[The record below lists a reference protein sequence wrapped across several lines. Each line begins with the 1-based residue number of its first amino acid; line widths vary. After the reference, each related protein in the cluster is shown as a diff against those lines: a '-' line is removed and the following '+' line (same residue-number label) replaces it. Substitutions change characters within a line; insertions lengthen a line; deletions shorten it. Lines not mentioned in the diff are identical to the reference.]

1 MWWGKVLW
9 LGLWIVAL
17 GWSTEA
23 SSLLKPQEG
32 GTLDVN
38 TLIRIIES
46 GQYEG
51 IQLGQLY
58 FQLGYLYHHAWL
70 NKLKTGQQNLLLEAD
85 HAFEKAIEL
94 LKGGPQLNVIVVE
107 VLSMRGVVLKM
118 LGKAEAAMECYDK
131 ALSFPLHEADR
142 ASLYH
147 CKGDTYL
154 MMDRYREA
162 IEQYEAGLA
171 LAPCKTERYHS
182 YVTTL
187 KALNTHSQIDWRAL
201 LDRLIGTEKR
211 CHRGSKG
218 KAIKRS
224 KKESSALLLSKF
236 VFDTDFNDRFP
247 DDEDTDLYA
256 DEDLAVVMQRNQIP
270 EKPYLF
276 TDVHEGY
283 EPSKKSDML
292 YAIYIVADI
301 VGERALAWQYLQRA
315 NDDEYQQRG
324 IVFDAQQS
332 MLMKNN
338 TVNVFSES
346 FIESFPSLIDYDD
359 LLERLYPSRTLTHRE
374 EQRVK
379 DQLAAILAEYHV
391 LTMQEMQRVAI
402 EVLQSRAPPTTTAT
416 TTATATA
423 TATATVTGE
432 TPGPVAT
439 SSKDI
444 TKLRYI
450 VDKMLFNYRN
460 IGFIHMVFPE
470 APIIHMVR
478 DPLDTLLSCYRLKFD
493 DIGLH
498 WTLQIPDL
506 VLQFVMYL
514 ETMHHFRQVLPDRVL
529 DIRYEELVRTPAPV
543 LKRLFQKTMPGLKY
557 NVDELLKF
565 HENKRAVHTHSQT
578 QVKQSLYSHSIGN
591 WRRYAK
597 ELAPMIAEFQKYVP
611 YLDAIGALPFRYQVN
626 WEMRYDFPYEAA

>member
-359 LLERLYPSRTLTHRE
+359 LLERYRVRYANEAVAKFRRQQAKLLLPATATTSSAREAHAIQPIFVIGMMRSGSTLLETILDTHPLIWGMGEDSVFNSNLTALRDGLASAPGLYPSRTLTHRE
-374 EQRVK
+374 EQR
-379 DQLAAILAEYHV
+379 
-391 LTMQEMQRVAI
+391 
-402 EVLQSRAPPTTTAT
+402 
-416 TTATATA
+416 
-423 TATATVTGE
+423 
-432 TPGPVAT
+432 
-439 SSKDI
+439 
-444 TKLRYI
+444 
-450 VDKMLFNYRN
+450 
-460 IGFIHMVFPE
+460 
-470 APIIHMVR
+470 
-478 DPLDTLLSCYRLKFD
+478 
-493 DIGLH
+493 
-498 WTLQIPDL
+498 
-506 VLQFVMYL
+506 
-514 ETMHHFRQVLPDRVL
+514 
-529 DIRYEELVRTPAPV
+529 
-543 LKRLFQKTMPGLKY
+543 
-557 NVDELLKF
+557 
-565 HENKRAVHTHSQT
+565 
-578 QVKQSLYSHSIGN
+578 
-591 WRRYAK
+591 
-597 ELAPMIAEFQKYVP
+597 
-611 YLDAIGALPFRYQVN
+611 
-626 WEMRYDFPYEAA
+626 